1 MTHPRQAPRAAT
13 FTYGDYLTWPEGER
27 WEIIDGEAFDM
38 TAAPALDHQ
47 ELLAELVTQFRTF
60 LRGKPCRV
68 FPDPDVILP
77 RADEADDQVRTVVR
91 PDLVVVCDP
100 TKMDGKRI
108 RGGPDLAIEILSPST
123 ASHDCLRKRR
133 LYEQAGVREFWLVHP
148 ADRIVTVFHLGSD
161 GTYGKPHY
169 HDRESKVAVSV
180 LPGLETDLSLL
191 FPPLETVVRES
202 RREYLARQAAQTQPT
217 PRPRASPRARPR
229 ARPRKK
235 AAGRNPKRQA

>member
-1 MTHPRQAPRAAT
+1 MTHPRQAPRSAV
-13 FTYGDYLTWPEGER
+13 FTYGDYLTWPDEER
-27 WEIIDGEAFDM
+27 WEIIDGEAFAM

-60 LRGKPCRV
+60 LRGKPCRI

-100 TKMDGKRI
+100 AKMDGKRI
-108 RGGPDLAIEILSPST
+108 RGGPDLAIEILSPAT

-161 GTYGKPHY
+161 GTYGKPLY

-180 LPGLETDLSLL
+180 LPGLEIDLGLL
-191 FPPLETVVRES
+191 FPPLEPAVRES
-202 RREYLARQAAQTQPT
+202 PREYHARRAARRQAT
-217 PRPRASPRARPR
+217 PRPRSRSRPLAR
-229 ARPRKK
+229 RK
-235 AAGRNPKRQA
+235 ATGRNPKRQA